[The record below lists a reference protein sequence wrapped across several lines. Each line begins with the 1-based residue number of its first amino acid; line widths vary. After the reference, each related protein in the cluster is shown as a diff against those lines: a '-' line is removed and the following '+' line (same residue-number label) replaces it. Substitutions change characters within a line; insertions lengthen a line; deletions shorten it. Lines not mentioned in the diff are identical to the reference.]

1 MFAGDA
7 DVDAAVTGALDVG
20 VATGETGETVAAGET
35 GEIGAGAG
43 ADVAAEVAAL
53 ALLGAGGLPP
63 VEGSVNP
70 GGS

>member
-20 VATGETGETVAAGET
+20 VAAGETGETVAAGET
-35 GEIGAGAG
+35 GEID
-43 ADVAAEVAAL
+43 ADVGAEVAAL